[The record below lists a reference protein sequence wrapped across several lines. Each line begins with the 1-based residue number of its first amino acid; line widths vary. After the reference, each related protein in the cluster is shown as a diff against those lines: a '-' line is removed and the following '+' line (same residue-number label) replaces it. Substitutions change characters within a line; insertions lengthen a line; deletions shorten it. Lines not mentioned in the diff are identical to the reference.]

1 MGRTVTVSCDELR
14 DNLEAYA
21 LAALDEDEARLI
33 DQHLEGGCEACGALL
48 HDYELA
54 VNQIALSTPLFKA
67 SPRLKQRIMGG
78 VGVVTTPA
86 FAMMRPKWWAATA
99 AAVLVAFA
107 IGGTAWA
114 IMLSSEVSR
123 LRGDNQ
129 RLAQLTELD
138 ADQRNA
144 LLSLQGQIMSARS
157 EQRRMSTTLEE
168 LATLT
173 VVALDPD
180 LIPTE
185 MRGTTLAPE
194 AACNYVWSSK
204 QGVGALTCKNMPST
218 ASSLVYE
225 LWASMGDKNVPLG
238 SFQPRFDGTGQLL
251 VKFPQNVDGQ
261 VNSMWVTLEEL
272 STARN
277 VPGTQVVLWPAPVQQ
292 AAR

>member
-1 MGRTVTVSCDELR
+1 VTCEELR
-14 DNLEAYA
+14 DDLEAYA
-21 LAALDEDEARLI
+21 LDALDAEDARAVTL
-33 DQHLEGGCEACGALL
+33 HLDEGCPECNSILF
-48 HDYELA
+48 DYRQA
-54 VNQIALSTPLFKA
+54 VNHLALATPLYKA

-78 VGVVTTPA
+78 IGAVKAPA
-86 FAMMRPKWWAATA
+86 FAVMRPQWWAATA

-107 IGGTAWA
+107 IGGVAWA
-114 IMLSSEVSR
+114 IMLSSEVSQ

-185 MRGTTLAPE
+185 MRGTSLAPE
-194 AACNYVWSSK
+194 ASCNYVWSGK
-204 QGVGALTCKNMPST
+204 QDVGALTCKDMPST
-218 ASSLVYE
+218 ATTLVYE
-225 LWASMGDKNVPLG
+225 LWATKGDKNIPLG

-251 VKFPQNVDGQ
+251 VKFPQTVEGNVTAL
-261 VNSMWVTLEEL
+261 WVTLEEL
-272 STARN
+272 STAR
-277 VPGTQVVLWPAPVQQ
+277 PAPSSQVVLWPAPVQQ